1 MKENIDKLFKDAL
14 QNRDFDFD
22 EQDWKAFQA
31 MQQAPEKKRRVLA
44 WWRVPIAATL
54 LLGIGMMA
62 YYSNRNTV
70 IKDENWSEQTNTTT
84 DFKNNKESEVAVL
97 DKNSTSPSSAQETS
111 SVIASDKIVNAVETK
126 TNDVVTKGKSTT
138 VTSTVTTTKIEETVA
153 LDKSTKGNQTV
164 TTEKSVKTT
173 LWDKNTTNNT
183 SIMNEN
189 VVETASPAPTN
200 ATTNNVKVE
209 EVTTTPNNDFV
220 PTSGNSLVPTTT
232 PVLSE
237 TIATILNDN
246 NKATN
251 KDLLAPKTTPK
262 RHWTW
267 EGISI
272 AAGFAPEQY
281 EKTGQS
287 IIPTTTPP
295 VVSTPN
301 GNTNSQYIHTVSSST
316 IYAAIGTNV
325 ARPISTAW
333 RFITGVRYSYRGGR
347 VYNLSELQ
355 LAAETQNALFS
366 DPQSKASG
374 FTISRYRKLHSLEIP
389 LYFDYA
395 LTSVWGI
402 QLGVNNAFTLA
413 ASQDKYEPFNTN
425 SFAKDFAY
433 GTLSSF
439 EPLPYRRYV
448 PALLLGTD
456 WRWKNKN
463 SFGAEITYS
472 TTSNY
477 QNHTQFKVLASP
489 TVKRFLGRLVYTRK
503 F

>member
-22 EQDWKAFQA
+22 EQDWRAFQA

-70 IKDENWSEQTNTTT
+70 IKDNNWSAQTNTTT

-97 DKNSTSPSSAQETS
+97 DKNVTLPLSTNETS
-111 SVIASDKIVNAVETK
+111 SVIATDKIANAVVTK
-126 TNDVVTKGKSTT
+126 TNDVVTKGKNTT
-138 VTSTVTTTKIEETVA
+138 ATSSVTTTKIVETVA
-153 LDKSTKGNQTV
+153 LDKSTKGNQIV

-173 LWDKNTTNNT
+173 LSDKNTTNNSST
-183 SIMNEN
+183 QNEK
-189 VVETASPAPTN
+189 VVETASAEPTN
-200 ATTNNVKVE
+200 ATKNNVKVE
-209 EVTTTPNNDFV
+209 EVITTPNND
-220 PTSGNSLVPTTT
+220 PTPGNSLVPTTT

-251 KDLLAPKTTPK
+251 TDLLTPKTTPK

-272 AAGFAPEQY
+272 AAGFSPEQY

-295 VVSTPN
+295 VVSSPN
-301 GNTNSQYIHTVSSST
+301 GNPDPQYIHTVSSST
-316 IYAAIGTNV
+316 VYAAIGTNV

-333 RFITGVRYSYRGGR
+333 RFVTGARYSYRGGR

-355 LAAETQNALFS
+355 LAAETQDVLFS
-366 DPQSKASG
+366 DPQSKTSG

-402 QLGVNNAFTLA
+402 QLGVNNSFTLA

-425 SFAKDFAY
+425 SVTANFAY
-433 GTLSSF
+433 GTSSSF

-456 WRWKNKN
+456 LHWKKKN
-463 SFGAEITYS
+463 SLGAEITYS

-477 QNHTQFKVLASP
+477 QNHSQLKVLASP